1 LIGKQAAD
9 MSIKAPDIADR
20 MPTRHVC
27 EKLMVE
33 NAMLRNIF
41 THFVKVTE
49 VSRGIA
55 DNLKKPL
62 A

>member
-1 LIGKQAAD
+1 